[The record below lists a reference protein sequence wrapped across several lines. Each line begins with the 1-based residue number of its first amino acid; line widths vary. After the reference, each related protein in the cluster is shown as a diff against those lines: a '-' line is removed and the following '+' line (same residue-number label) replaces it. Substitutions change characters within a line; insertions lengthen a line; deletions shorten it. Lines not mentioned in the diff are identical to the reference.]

1 MSAMTL
7 AKRNVATRCRWFLA
21 SISLASAVG
30 FASFQ
35 AIAGET
41 LARVK
46 SRQMLRCGVSDGRL
60 GFSYQDAKGGWSGLD
75 VDFCRAVAAAVVGDP
90 GKVKYF
96 PLVTTA
102 RFLALRSNE
111 IDLLARNTTWTIG
124 REAGLGLH
132 FVGTLYYDGQGFM
145 VARKSRV
152 RKISD
157 LQGAKIC
164 VLQKTTT
171 EEHLA
176 DYFNARGWNYQPILA
191 NSMEEAS
198 KAFFAGQCLAYTGDR
213 SDLAALRLSASTG
226 REDYLILS
234 ELISKEPLGPAIKR
248 GDEEWLTL
256 LRWILF
262 ATIEA
267 EERAVTSKN
276 VRTKGQSQDPELAKF
291 LDNQGTF
298 AKLLGVKPGWVLRI
312 LEAVGNYGEM
322 FERNL
327 GQGSALKLDRGPNR
341 LWTEGGLMYAP
352 PFL

>member
-1 MSAMTL
+1 
-7 AKRNVATRCRWFLA
+7 
-21 SISLASAVG
+21 
-30 FASFQ
+30 
-35 AIAGET
+35 
-41 LARVK
+41 
-46 SRQMLRCGVSDGRL
+46 
-60 GFSYQDAKGGWSGLD
+60 
-75 VDFCRAVAAAVVGDP
+75 
-90 GKVKYF
+90 
-96 PLVTTA
+96 TA

-124 REAGLGLH
+124 REAGLVVH
-132 FVGTLYYDGQGFM
+132 CVGTLYYDGQGFM

-213 SDLAALRLSASTG
+213 SDLAALRLSAPTG

-276 VRTKGQSQDPELAKF
+276 VRTKGQSQDPERAK
-291 LDNQGTF
+291 
-298 AKLLGVKPGWVLRI
+298 
-312 LEAVGNYGEM
+312 
-322 FERNL
+322 
-327 GQGSALKLDRGPNR
+327 
-341 LWTEGGLMYAP
+341 
-352 PFL
+352 

>member
-1 MSAMTL
+1 MSPRTNRAGKLLGNIAWGAML
-7 AKRNVATRCRWFLA
+7 LCVVNVT
-21 SISLASAVG
+21 
-30 FASFQ
+30 SFP
-35 AIAGET
+35 AEAGET
-41 LARVK
+41 LARVQ
-46 SRQMLRCGVSDGRL
+46 SRQLLRCGVSDGRV
-60 GFSYQDAKGGWSGLD
+60 GFSYGDAQGRWSGLD
-75 VDFCRAVAAAVVGDP
+75 VDFCRAVAAAVVGDSN
-90 GKVKYF
+90 KVRFF
-96 PLVTTA
+96 PLMTTA

-111 IDLLARNTTWTIG
+111 IDVLARNTTWTIG
-124 REAGLGLH
+124 REAGLAVH
-132 FVGTLYYDGQGFM
+132 FIGTLYYDGQGFM
-145 VARKSRV
+145 VARKGRV

-191 NSMEEAS
+191 NSMQEAS

-213 SDLAALRLSASTG
+213 SDLASLRLSAPTG

-234 ELISKEPLGPAIKR
+234 ELISKEPLSPAIKR

-312 LEAVGNYGEM
+312 LESVGNYGEM

-327 GQGSALKLDRGPNR
+327 GQRSALKLDRGPNR